1 MEGYIKL
8 HKKIINWQWYDDI
21 NTKVVFL
28 HLLLTA
34 NYEDKKWHNIIVKR
48 GQRVIS
54 YENLAKETSLTTQAV
69 RTAIFKLKSTGE
81 ITVKRYPK
89 FQVISIVNYGY
100 YQDKS
105 TGKSTPNQ
113 QAVNIQLTV
122 NQQQLKNNK
131 NVKKE
136 KKEYALSG
144 DDDFKIDFP
153 LSKSGMDF

>member
-81 ITVKRYPK
+81 IT
-89 FQVISIVNYGY
+89 S
-100 YQDKS
+100 KS
-105 TGKSTPNQ
+105 TNKFTLVTIEKYDLYQMNDKKSTNKSTSHATNEQ
-113 QAVNIQLTV
+113 QTNNNNII
-122 NQQQLKNNK
+122 NNK
-131 NVKKE
+131 EYKEINKE
-136 KKEYALSG
+136 KFYL
-144 DDDFKIDFP
+144 IDNRETNFNEVYEN
-153 LSKSGMDF
+153 

>member
-54 YENLAKETSLTTQAV
+54 YDNLAKETSLTTQAV
-69 RTAIFKLKSTGE
+69 RTAILKLKSTGE
-81 ITVKRYPK
+81 IT
-89 FQVISIVNYGY
+89 S
-100 YQDKS
+100 KS
-105 TGKSTPNQ
+105 TNKFTLVTIEKYDLYQTNEKKSTSKLTSHATNEQ
-113 QAVNIQLTV
+113 QTNNNNII
-122 NQQQLKNNK
+122 NNK
-131 NVKKE
+131 EYKEINKE
-136 KKEYALSG
+136 KFFL
-144 DDDFKIDFP
+144 IDNRQN
-153 LSKSGMDF
+153 SYDEVYEN